1 MSPAPLQ
8 PPGQGLLA
16 QARHWGGF
24 IASGGIAFTTDA
36 AVLLLLTRVFAMSP
50 FLARPIAIAI
60 AMVAGWRAHRYLT
73 FALPTRP
80 TFGEFLGYA
89 VVAWSAAALNYAVF
103 AAILL
108 WRPATAEIEAMVAAS
123 LVAMTFSYLG
133 MRFGAFRKG
142 LAARRQSPPAA

>member
-1 MSPAPLQ
+1 MTAPVGSRMTAL
-8 PPGQGLLA
+8 PGLL
-16 QARHWGGF
+16 RHWGGF
-24 IASGGIAFTTDA
+24 VASGGIAFTTDA
-36 AVLLLLTRVFAMSP
+36 LVLTALTHWVGLSP
-50 FLARPIAIAI
+50 FLARPIAIAV

-80 TFGEFLGYA
+80 TLQEFLGYA
-89 VVAWSAAALNYAVF
+89 ALAWSAAALNYAVF

-108 WRPATAEIEAMVAAS
+108 WRPATSNIAALAVAS

-142 LAARRQSPPAA
+142 LAARHPEHK